1 MLPDEPSIVPPHC
14 CCGGIVGGEAV
25 GVGPNGKMS
34 SYQFLILSI
43 KKLNIDYE
51 KYWTIKFWTSKFRT
65 LNFDRKIVFSDKA
78 RKNFLQNLPC
88 FSTSFGNFV

>member
-25 GVGPNGKMS
+25 GVGPNGKIS

-43 KKLNIDYE
+43 KKLNID
-51 KYWTIKFWTSKFRT
+51 
-65 LNFDRKIVFSDKA
+65 
-78 RKNFLQNLPC
+78 
-88 FSTSFGNFV
+88 